1 MTKKPEA
8 RQRRQ
13 AVSKKN
19 LLWLVP
25 LALAIIAISAVL
37 ALPGFVSSGYHRA
50 TIEALASSLTGRTVH
65 INGKLSLALLPHPQF
80 IAGDITIT
88 SPDHETITA
97 SSLTLDIAPIPL
109 LHGQISAR
117 AITLQSPHIALPWPL
132 PNGAAAIA
140 PPPWLT
146 TLHAQINNG
155 QISLGAAN
163 FTDVSADIF
172 TGGQGTFSISG
183 NGELAGAPVTLSLG
197 FGALS
202 AVGSTKL
209 SLDIQTNNAAKLQAH
224 VTGTFDASST
234 LSGTASFSAAT
245 LSWLNSTL
253 SQPLSGTAS
262 ITADP
267 QQILLSNLQI
277 RQNHASLSGTA
288 TLSLPHPALSL
299 LLTGKNLTL
308 PLSILHAPAGSPML
322 PIHLTLDAA
331 NTTITAHPG
340 LSTAHLQTNLDFS
353 TAGTRISSLTASL
366 PGAALS
372 LSGAIDPTGNLQAQA
387 LFTTTA
393 LNSLISGLST
403 SVPAA
408 WAQASLKFTLAGTAD
423 HLSFGQLSGNFG
435 PARVTGT
442 AILAASSSL
451 SGQLHF
457 DQLDLTPFITLLLN
471 PPSAFASH
479 GYSGDF
485 EITADRASIGSV
497 PLTHLLVDASLG
509 GQLIVRRLSASA
521 YGGIAAASFT
531 LAGRPPTGNAAQTAQ
546 ITSARAILALPS
558 AAPIAALLPP
568 AWRPPAAL
576 TKAPLALSLLA
587 AGPADALATSASLTL
602 GDISATASPM
612 IDLIN
617 QTANGAFT
625 LRHPDAIAAFKT
637 FGLDAGLAWPG
648 AGSIALRANMILSA
662 TRMGF
667 SDFVLSMGDLT
678 ANGTLIYDTNH
689 HLNGQIDADTL
700 ALPPFPAVF
709 TPLWAYLTNIQGKI
723 GITANSV
730 LVAGNP
736 ILGPAAGGITLS
748 PGKFDF
754 ALNQAQL
761 ANGTIKGNFSAIL
774 PAPVPPVPGKP
785 ATPAAPPNITGK
797 FELTNADAAA
807 LNLAFAFPLKLPSGT
822 INAAIDLTASGY
834 TPSVWLATLS
844 GNASLAA
851 NAGTL
856 TGFNLPGLVTA
867 LHAPKGRASQLRA
880 ASLTGATPFDHL
892 NLTSSLNSGIA
903 TLTSAS
909 LQSQSGSATA
919 AGNIDLPDRGVTL
932 TLTLQPNVPVPPKLT
947 LTLTLDGSWP
957 AARKIAAIK
966 PALSWRPLPAKH

>member
-1 MTKKPEA
+1 MTPTPKA
-8 RQRRQ
+8 RQPHK

-19 LLWLVP
+19 LLWVIP
-25 LALAIIAISAVL
+25 LALVLIATSAVL

-88 SPDHETITA
+88 SPDHEIITA
-97 SSLTLDIAPIPL
+97 SSLTLDIAPTPL

-132 PNGAAAIA
+132 PNGASAIT

-155 QISLGAAN
+155 QVSLGAAN
-163 FTDVSADIF
+163 FTHVSADIF

-183 NGELAGAPVTLSLG
+183 TGQLAGTPVTLSLS

-202 AVGSTKL
+202 AVGSTPL
-209 SLDIQTNNAAKLQAH
+209 TLDIQTDNAAKLQAH

-234 LSGTASFSAAT
+234 LSGTASLSAAT
-245 LSWLNSTL
+245 LSGFDPTL
-253 SQPLSGTAS
+253 SQPLSGTAT

-277 RQNHASLSGTA
+277 RQNHASLAGTA
-288 TLSLPHPALSL
+288 SLSLPHPALSL

-308 PLSILHAPAGSPML
+308 PLSILHASAGFPLL

-331 NTTITAHPG
+331 NTAIAAHPG
-340 LSTAHLQTNLDFS
+340 LSIAHLQTNLDFS
-353 TAGTRISSLTASL
+353 TAGTRISSLTAGL
-366 PGAALS
+366 TGATIS
-372 LSGAIDPTGNLQAQA
+372 LSGAIDPAGNLQAQA

-393 LNSLISGLST
+393 LNSLISGWST
-403 SVPAA
+403 SLPAA
-408 WAQASLKFTLAGTAD
+408 WAQASLKFTLAGTAN
-423 HLSFGQLSGNFG
+423 HLSFDQLSGNFG

-442 AILAASSSL
+442 AILAASSRL

-457 DQLDLTPFITLLLN
+457 DQLDLTPFIALLLN
-471 PPSAFASH
+471 PPSAFAAH
-479 GYSGDF
+479 GDAGDF
-485 EITADRASIGSV
+485 EITADRASIGRV

-509 GQLIVRRLSASA
+509 SQLIVRRLSASA

-531 LAGRPPTGNAAQTAQ
+531 LAGRPPTGSAAQTAQ

-576 TKAPLALSLLA
+576 TKAPLALSLSA

-602 GDISATASPM
+602 GDISLTASPM
-612 IDLIN
+612 INLIN

-625 LRHPDAIAAFKT
+625 LRHPDAIAAFRT

-662 TRMGF
+662 TQMGF

-678 ANGTLIYDTNH
+678 ANGTLIYGTNH
-689 HLNGQIDADTL
+689 SLNGQIDADTL
-700 ALPPFPAVF
+700 ALPPFPADF
-709 TPLWAYLTNIQGKI
+709 TPVWAYLANIQGKI

-730 LVAGNP
+730 LLAGNP

-754 ALNQAQL
+754 DLNQAQL
-761 ANGTIKGNFSAIL
+761 ANGIIKGSFSATL

-785 ATPAAPPNITGK
+785 ATPAALPAISAKFALTG
-797 FELTNADAAA
+797 ADAAA
-807 LNLAFAFPLKLPSGT
+807 LNLTFAFPLTLSSGS

-851 NAGTL
+851 DAGTL
-856 TGFNLPGLVTA
+856 NGFDLPGLIPA

-880 ASLTGATPFDHL
+880 ASLTGATPFDHVS
-892 NLTSSLNSGIA
+892 LTSSLNSGVA
-903 TLTSAS
+903 TLTSAD

-919 AGNIDLPDRGVTL
+919 SGNIDLPDRGITL
-932 TLTLQPNVPVPPKLT
+932 VLTLQPNVPAPPRLT
-947 LTLTLDGSWP
+947 LAMDGSWQ

-966 PALSWRPLPAKH
+966 PALSWRPQATKH